1 MVLWR
6 VEAASL
12 LGQELV
18 QVLKLL
24 DEDAWDDANINALLA
39 RADSNGDAALQ
50 VVEFLNWILGPV
62 WIKLSKRAQG
72 HVEGRHVTR
81 SQWGFPAGQRLRIC
95 GLVKVKACGQ
105 DGRRTKC

>member
-39 RADSNGDAALQ
+39 RADSNGDGALQ

-62 WIKLSKRAQG
+62 WIGSNDQSVPRAKLRA
-72 HVEGRHVTR
+72 
-81 SQWGFPAGQRLRIC
+81 
-95 GLVKVKACGQ
+95 
-105 DGRRTKC
+105 DM